1 MRTPNTEAS
10 QLLLGMSYFPEFP
23 VAAFRRSDPSPDALF
38 YAEPR
43 FVTHIDDR
51 AVAAVTDL
59 YRQSFAPGAVLLDLM
74 SSWVSHLP
82 EEVAYREVTG
92 LGLNAAELDANPRLT
107 RRIVQDLNRDP
118 TLPLDDA
125 RFDGAAVCV
134 SVQYLQQ
141 PVAVMRDVLRVL
153 KPGAP
158 FVVTFSNRCFP
169 TKAVAIWQ
177 AGDIDNAALVSLY
190 LARAGF
196 ERIAARQILARDR
209 GGDPLWAVMGRRSE
223 AA

>member
-1 MRTPNTEAS
+1 
-10 QLLLGMSYFPEFP
+10 MSDFPELP
-23 VAAFRRSDPSPDALF
+23 AKAFAKRDPSPDSLF

-51 AVAAVTDL
+51 AIAAVTEV
-59 YRQSFAPGAVLLDLM
+59 YRQSFAPGDVLLDLM

-82 EEVAYREVTG
+82 DDIVYGGVVG
-92 LGLNAAELDANPRLT
+92 LGMNRAELEANPRLS
-107 RRIVQDLNRDP
+107 RRIVQDLNRLS
-118 TLPLDDA
+118 TLPLDDGS
-125 RFDGAAVCV
+125 FDGAAVCV

-141 PVAVMRDVLRVL
+141 PVAAMREVLRVL

-158 FVVTFSNRCFP
+158 FVVT
-169 TKAVAIWQ
+169 KAVAIWQ
-177 AGDIDNAALVSLY
+177 AGGIDNAALVSLY

-196 ERIAARQILARDR
+196 ERISARQILARDR
-209 GGDPLWAVMGRRSE
+209 GGDPLWAVTGHAPAGV